1 MNLEERNNIETVF
14 EGIALLSVAR
24 KTFLAN
30 IFSFNERDTQ

>member
-1 MNLEERNNIETVF
+1 MKLEEHNNIETAF

-24 KTFLAN
+24 KSFLAN